1 MRVLFVRLAVLVVL
15 VRCEVSAGASDP
27 RLKLGDVARLE
38 MLEMP
43 HAGSGVGLFGVK
55 RDSWPI
61 RRDTGDTA

>member
-15 VRCEVSAGASDP
+15 VGCAVSARASDP

-43 HAGSGVGLFGVK
+43 HAGSGVGSFRVTE
-55 RDSWPI
+55 DS
-61 RRDTGDTA
+61 

>member
-15 VRCEVSAGASDP
+15 VGCAVSARASDP

-43 HAGSGVGLFGVK
+43 HAGSGVGLFDVRGN
-55 RDSWPI
+55 S
-61 RRDTGDTA
+61 